1 MTPTITAAIIAATAA
16 ITSAFVAA
24 CVQYIA
30 KAREE
35 RRLATVS
42 RVEADTRVADSFTTI
57 MSRAHARGES
67 VLDDALVSALLADGP
82 LIERIRQDLAVQ
94 VAGQIDHELL
104 QRIDRVLEGA
114 TVRTFAV
121 GVAEQKAA
129 IQVVAA
135 LGLQHPLLTRAAW
148 YALQEINQFATA
160 PEHQRLVKALKDR
173 ELHDARRPRLRRRQ
187 RASYWL
193 TRP

>member
-1 MTPTITAAIIAATAA
+1 MSPTITVAIVAASATIA
-16 ITSAFVAA
+16 SAFVAA

-35 RRLATVS
+35 KRLAVVS
-42 RVEADTRVADSFTTI
+42 RVEADTRVAASFTTI
-57 MSRAHARGES
+57 MSRAHARGDV
-67 VLDDALVSALLADGP
+67 VLDETATSALLAEGP
-82 LIERIRQDLAVQ
+82 LIDQLRRELAAQ
-94 VAGQIDHELL
+94 AAGPIDYDVLH
-104 QRIDRVLEGA
+104 RIDRVLEGT

-121 GVAEQKAA
+121 GIAEQKAA

-148 YALQEINQFATA
+148 YALQEVNQFNSA
-160 PEHQRLVKALKDR
+160 PEHQRLIKALQAR
-173 ELHDARRPRLRRRQ
+173 EQHDAQRPRLKRKQ

-193 TRP
+193 AQP